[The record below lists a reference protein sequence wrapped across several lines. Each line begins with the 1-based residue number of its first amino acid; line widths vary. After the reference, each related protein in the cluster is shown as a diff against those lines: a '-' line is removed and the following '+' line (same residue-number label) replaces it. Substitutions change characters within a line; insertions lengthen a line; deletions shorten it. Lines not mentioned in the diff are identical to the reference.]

1 MQKTNFTGLV
11 NTVNEVFHSEAQQM
25 YFMKEAYEP
34 YVEFRMFSSV
44 FITENDDVWM
54 VFPRIHNNSV
64 TDLVAAVLSENATQL
79 HYYDIDRSS
88 DFYENNIAAF
98 QKSFSN
104 SELSSTHSSP
114 CGFEDRPPCD
124 IEIVIIQ
131 FPNPISYIP
140 PSGVNNIGGGCSPY
154 VMCVYDDNG
163 GGGSGSSPIS
173 GLPGQNPCI
182 KTKALLAKP
191 EVAEKIQDLKDHV
204 ANGTGEKGWKF
215 MKDGTPPQQT
225 TNNNLHSV
233 NYGDP
238 SLLNGVYHNHTGTT
252 VDIFSASDIST
263 LIEIAR
269 YQGVGSIGNAFHGM
283 VAPNGIHYVI
293 RFTGISGADLPAVG
307 SYNNAQLL
315 VWDDA
320 QMKMRDELLS
330 NPNFFMVENGK
341 KLLNTI
347 GLETIL
353 MKTLKDM
360 GLKDKVSLLKIGTNN
375 NVSKVIQNPDG
386 SIAPAIPC

>member
-173 GLPGQNPCI
+173 GLPGQNPCDKI
-182 KTKALLAKP
+182 KKVGKNQKTKDLM
-191 EVAEKIQDLKDHV
+191 EDLKTKTGDDKEHGSV
-204 ANGTGEKGWKF
+204 LVEENNVITPFPVTGNPGQKGIDFNVTGQVDGFIHSHYNG
-215 MKDGTPPQQT
+215 
-225 TNNNLHSV
+225 LLSV
-233 NYGDP
+233 F
-238 SLLNGVYHNHTGTT
+238 SLD
-252 VDIFSASDIST
+252 DIFGMAQMYTNGNIYDMNTFVVGVVTASGTQYLMVIDNPTKFGTFANSIMNGNQTNSIALNAFEDAFKNVFNINPANNGAANEANFVKLLDKMNTGLKMLKGSADLSNWST
-263 LIEIAR
+263 LN
-269 YQGVGSIGNAFHGM
+269 QNS
-283 VAPNGIHYVI
+283 
-293 RFTGISGADLPAVG
+293 SG
-307 SYNNAQLL
+307 L
-315 VWDDA
+315 VV
-320 QMKMRDELLS
+320 
-330 NPNFFMVENGK
+330 P
-341 KLLNTI
+341 
-347 GLETIL
+347 
-353 MKTLKDM
+353 
-360 GLKDKVSLLKIGTNN
+360 
-375 NVSKVIQNPDG
+375 QNCP
-386 SIAPAIPC
+386 